1 MKKELKLH
9 IPFLVAFFLLISV
22 YKTVNAPSFAGSWFD
37 LDHLIFWLG
46 GLIGI
51 LLIYI
56 DHFVYAFFLNT
67 SESVSQQAAGMANN
81 KNYGKALEILLKGHS
96 QKDRLIFHSALFQVV
111 FIVFAFFVLTSTGS
125 LLGRGI
131 VLGMLSHLL
140 VDMTQDLSTEKN
152 IDGWFVT
159 SPFSVGRDKQVWYV
173 GIQAVGLVALALFF

>member
-96 QKDRLIFHSALFQVV
+96 QKDRLMVHSALFQVV
-111 FIVFAFFVLTSTGS
+111 FIVFAFFVL
-125 LLGRGI
+125 
-131 VLGMLSHLL
+131 L
-140 VDMTQDLSTEKN
+140 VDMTQDLATEKN